1 MTVLA
6 SSILKG
12 VIWTRRLV
20 RLAPL
25 LAALAATALMGQPS
39 PNGGAALSQW
49 WAPGEDRPL
58 PAYVEYV
65 NASGRLGILN
75 ASGEIATD
83 GHPFFEPIGTNG
95 RACVSC
101 HQPADGM
108 SLALSSILRRWQDS
122 KGTDPIF
129 AAIDGMDCPDGAPA
143 DPASHSLLLERGL
156 FRIALPWPPV
166 DAAGRRITPE
176 FTLEVVRDPTGCN
189 THPVYGVA
197 GERHEVSVYRRPR
210 PAANLRYVASSR
222 FGVTPFIGKTGA
234 LSAVDPDT
242 GRPVNMNMMADAR
255 EPTLKTQAQSA
266 AHGHLE
272 VAQPLS
278 PEQLGRIRDFE
289 LQLYAAEAYSDGA
302 GDLNAPDGPS
312 GLGPRAMAEGADG
325 VLGNNTTRFVFPM
338 EDKWA
343 DLPETGDAAQRGR
356 NAFRMSVQRGHDVFF
371 FRTFWI
377 GDAMHINT
385 VGLGNPIKRTCATCH
400 GMHMTGMDTANG
412 WMDLGTTNHPWAL
425 EPPESPWAAKRPELP
440 LFKITCREDLPPHP
454 FLGRTIY
461 TQDPGRALISGKC
474 EDVGAIVIQQ
484 FRGLAA
490 RAPYFSNGS
499 AATLSELV
507 DFYDRRFNIR
517 YTEQERADLV
527 NFLSVL

>member
-1 MTVLA
+1 MRQPMRKSVSIVLLGAACAA
-6 SSILKG
+6 STGL
-12 VIWTRRLV
+12 
-20 RLAPL
+20 
-25 LAALAATALMGQPS
+25 GQPA
-39 PNGGAALSQW
+39 PAQW
-49 WAPGEDRPL
+49 WAPGDGRTL
-58 PAYVEYV
+58 PAYVEYANEWGRLGIV
-65 NASGRLGILN
+65 NASGAIDT
-75 ASGEIATD
+75 A
-83 GHPFFEPIGTNG
+83 GHPFFTPLGVNG

-108 SLALSSILRRWQDS
+108 SVALSSIVRRWHDTQG
-122 KGTDPIF
+122 KDPIF
-129 AAIDGMDCPDGAPA
+129 AAIDGANCPNLPAA

-156 FRIALPWPPV
+156 FRIPLPWPPV
-166 DAAGRRITPE
+166 DAAGKRVEPD

-189 THPVYGVA
+189 TDPTYGIA
-197 GERHEVSVYRRPR
+197 GTRHEVSVYRRPR

-222 FGVTPFIGKTGA
+222 FGVTPFIGKTGQLA
-234 LSAVDPDT
+234 LIDPDT

-255 EPTLKTQAQSA
+255 EATLKTQAQSA

-272 VAQPLS
+272 AARALTPQELDK
-278 PEQLGRIRDFE
+278 IRDFE
-289 LQLYAAEAYSDGA
+289 LQLYGAQAWSNGA
-302 GDLNAPDGPS
+302 GALHEPGGPS
-312 GLGPRAMAEGADG
+312 GLGPQAMAEGNDG

-343 DLPETGDAAQRGR
+343 KLPDGRDAAERER
-356 NAFRMSVQRGHDVFF
+356 NAFRESVQRGHDVFF

-377 GDAMHINT
+377 SDAMHINT

-400 GMHMTGMDTANG
+400 GMHMTAMDTANG

-425 EPPESPWAAKRPELP
+425 EPAESPWAKKLPELP
-440 LFKITCREDLPPHP
+440 LFKITCRADLPPHP
-454 FLGRTIY
+454 FLGRIIY
-461 TQDPGRALISGKC
+461 TQDPGRALITGRC
-474 EDVGAIVIQQ
+474 NDVGAIVLQQ

-499 AATLSELV
+499 AGTLREIV

-517 YTEQERADLV
+517 FTEQERVDLV

>member
-1 MTVLA
+1 MLTMKRLL
-6 SSILKG
+6 SILS
-12 VIWTRRLV
+12 LS
-20 RLAPL
+20 AACA
-25 LAALAATALMGQPS
+25 AALFFSQP
-39 PNGGAALSQW
+39 ARSQW
-49 WAPGEDRPL
+49 WAPSDGRSL
-58 PAYVEYV
+58 PAYVEYANPSGRIGIV
-65 NASGRLGILN
+65 NASGAI
-75 ASGEIATD
+75 ETK
-83 GHPFFEPIGTNG
+83 GHPFFEALGRNG

-108 SLALSSILRRWQDS
+108 SVAVASIVKRWHET
-122 KGTDPIF
+122 KGADPLF
-129 AAIDGMDCPDGAPA
+129 AAIDGANCPTLPVA
-143 DPASHSLLLERGL
+143 DAQSHSLLLERGL
-156 FRIALPWPPV
+156 FRIPLPWPPV
-166 DAAGRRITPE
+166 DAAGHRITPE

-189 THPVYGVA
+189 TDRVYGIA

-210 PAANLRYVASSR
+210 PAANLRYVASAR

-234 LSAVDPDT
+234 LALVDPET
-242 GRPVNMNMMADAR
+242 GKPVNMNMMADAR
-255 EPTLKTQAQSA
+255 EATLKTQAQSA

-272 VAQPLS
+272 LARALS
-278 PEQLGRIRDFE
+278 PKEVDAIRDFE
-289 LQLYAAEAYSDGA
+289 LQLYAAQAFSNGA
-302 GDLNAPDGPS
+302 GVLNEPGGPS
-312 GLGPRAMAEGADG
+312 GLGPQAMAQGSDG
-325 VLGNNTTRFVFPM
+325 VLGNNTTRFVIPM
-338 EDKWA
+338 ENKWA
-343 DLPETGDAAQRGR
+343 DLPQGQDAADRER
-356 NAFRMSVQRGHDVFF
+356 NAFRESVQRGHDVFF

-377 GDAMHINT
+377 SDAMHINT
-385 VGLGNPIKRTCATCH
+385 VGLGNPIKRTCSTCH

-425 EPPESPWAAKRPELP
+425 EPAESPWAKKLPELP
-440 LFKITCREDLPPHP
+440 LFKITCRADLPPHP

-499 AATLSELV
+499 AGSLREVV

-517 YTEQERADLV
+517 YTEQEKTDLV